1 MEQATT
7 GTATQIA
14 KGSSQ
19 RAMEVMKSPRTWMII
34 AIVIILSAVGYWVYQ
49 QYVAPRLSPS
59 YVANKEYVQKD
70 ELSDENPD
78 EAVVYLFYTTWCPA
92 CKKARP
98 IWDSVRE
105 EYDGEMIHGT
115 TKLVFKE
122 VDCDKEEELADKFGI
137 EGYPTIKMAYKNN
150 VIEYDAKPERET
162 LVEFIQ
168 SVTQ

>member
-1 MEQATT
+1 MEEN
-7 GTATQIA
+7 QIVQ
-14 KGSSQ
+14 STSE
-19 RAMEVMKSPRTWMII
+19 RAMSLMKSPRTWII
-34 AIVIILSAVGYWVYQ
+34 ITVGLVLSVVGYWVYTT
-49 QYVAPRLSPS
+49 YVAPRLSPS
-59 YVANKEYVQKD
+59 YVANKEFIQEGETEGDK
-70 ELSDENPD
+70 N
-78 EAVVYLFYTTWCPA
+78 EAVIYLFHTTWCPA

-115 TKLVFKE
+115 TRLVFRE

-137 EGYPTIKMAYKNN
+137 EGYPTIKMEYNNN